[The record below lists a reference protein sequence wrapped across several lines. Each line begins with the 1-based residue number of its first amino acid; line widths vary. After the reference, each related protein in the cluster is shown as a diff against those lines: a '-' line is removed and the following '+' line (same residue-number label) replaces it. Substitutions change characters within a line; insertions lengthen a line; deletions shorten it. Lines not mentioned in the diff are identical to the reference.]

1 MERTRTVQ
9 TENASEDNCQNRR
22 VRFVATLERLLPL
35 LRSRSR
41 RIVAVYRTPGL
52 DPDDLVQEV
61 LLVALVKMESLR
73 LPEDR
78 SLLGFL
84 EICMRNRVR
93 DEAKKRNHLARQIL
107 NEDSLLSPGPTALG
121 AILHLEESQKVR
133 EAWTRLGLGDRTL
146 IAGRVLERMTYLE
159 LAHATRR
166 ASADA
171 ARVALA
177 RAKANLRRL
186 VWDAKSP
193 NRQLRPPVH
202 CSSFL

>member
-1 MERTRTVQ
+1 MERTQTVQ

-73 LPEDR
+73 LPADR

-84 EICMRNRVR
+84 EICMRNRAR
-93 DEAKKRNHLARQIL
+93 DESKKRAHLAGQSL
-107 NEDSLLSPGPTALG
+107 NEDLLQSLEPTPLG
-121 AILHLEESQKVR
+121 AIIHLEAARELR
-133 EAWTRLGLGDRTL
+133 EAWTRLGSVDRAL
-146 IAGRVLERMTYLE
+146 VAGRVLERMDFLE
-159 LAHATRR
+159 LSRATRR

-171 ARVALA
+171 ARVAFA
-177 RAKANLRRL
+177 RAKAKLRRL
-186 VWDAKSP
+186 VFECKES
-193 NRQLRPPVH
+193 RT
-202 CSSFL
+202 S